1 MTTQTTIAGEELVL
15 SPLRAMVWPRREML
29 LIADPH
35 FGKAASFRAL
45 GVRTPSGTTAT
56 SLDRINRLIAEHGPK
71 RIVFLG
77 DFLHAKEG
85 RAHATFAALA
95 AWRAMHAA
103 IEVQLIRGNHD
114 RRAGDPPP
122 EVGIDCVDG
131 PVMDGPFALTHH
143 PGAVAGSY
151 VLAGHIHPCATL
163 TGVGRQRERLP
174 CFWFGAEVGVLPS
187 FGEFT
192 GCAPIDVRPG
202 NSVFAVTDDRVIRVA
217 WQEEMG

>member
-1 MTTQTTIAGEELVL
+1 
-15 SPLRAMVWPRREML
+15 
-29 LIADPH
+29 
-35 FGKAASFRAL
+35 
-45 GVRTPSGTTAT
+45 
-56 SLDRINRLIAEHGPK
+56 
-71 RIVFLG
+71 
-77 DFLHAKEG
+77 
-85 RAHATFAALA
+85 
-95 AWRAMHAA
+95 
-103 IEVQLIRGNHD
+103 
-114 RRAGDPPP
+114 
-122 EVGIDCVDG
+122 
-131 PVMDGPFALTHH
+131 VMDGPFALTHH